1 MVEKRQTRLSPKQIQ
16 NLYKG
21 VEGFLIVASF
31 WLALVN
37 IGQINVLFA
46 QTLFLLSGFI
56 EIYFLHNKAQK
67 IARRWNYFWL
77 VACSSLIAFLVTRFY
92 TINLEPQIK
101 YTASPE
107 ILITISA
114 IAILAKLV
122 IVLGVKK
129 TGLKME
135 FFRAEA
141 SWILLLIFGITILIS
156 KFWILDLAI
165 ALGILF
171 YVLVQNLISLDQN
184 TPAKNHHQDSE
195 SNQPSTELDQKVIDE
210 LLDIEKIEKIYDLKI
225 ISPDGQKTV
234 IGSLI
239 VNNHSTQEDIY
250 RIKQKAKKILH
261 SNDFP
266 ESILETEYLAEFN
279 QKEEI
284 YEKEETEAKET
295 L

>member
-1 MVEKRQTRLSPKQIQ
+1 MTEKRQSGLSPNQIQ

-21 VEGFLIVASF
+21 VEVVLIVASF

-37 IGQINVLFA
+37 KDQVNVLFA

-56 EIYFLHNKAQK
+56 EVYFLHSKTQK
-67 IARRWNYFWL
+67 TVRRWNYFWL
-77 VACSSLIAFLVTRFY
+77 VACSGLIAFLVTRFY
-92 TINLEPQIK
+92 AVNLEAEVE
-101 YTASPE
+101 YTASPQ
-107 ILITISA
+107 ILITISV
-114 IAILAKLV
+114 IAILAKLILV
-122 IVLGVKK
+122 FGVKK
-129 TGLKME
+129 TSLKMD

-141 SWILLLIFGITILIS
+141 SWILLLIFGITTLIS

-165 ALGILF
+165 ALGILI

-184 TPAKNHHQDSE
+184 APAKNHHIEPENTQL
-195 SNQPSTELDQKVIDE
+195 STELDQKVIDE

-250 RIKQKAKKILH
+250 KIKQKAKKILH
-261 SNDFP
+261 SNNFP

-284 YEKEETEAKET
+284 YEKEEMEAKEAI
-295 L
+295 